1 MFPYNLLGRIEKS
14 TARFRRRSPW
24 LGRPRRR
31 SGLRDKEHLG
41 VSGERYIAVSSQILL
56 LCNLQRSL
64 NALGLHRHAE
74 TSSAA
79 SYLDRVSHHLAFL
92 CTQTVTLFLVH
103 ANIHV
108 MFCML
113 DIFVAISQQDTNR
126 RKQKKRIHSEQQT
139 EVRDALLS
147 LPEAQRI
154 ALELAY
160 FNGMSQSEIAESL
173 HEPLGTIKTRM
184 QLGMKKL
191 RDRLGSGFMR

>member
-1 MFPYNLLGRIEKS
+1 MFSYNLLGRIEKS

-79 SYLDRVSHHLAFL
+79 SYLDRAPHHLAPL
-92 CTQTVTLFLVH
+92 CAQTATPHLVH
-103 ANIHV
+103 ANTRV
-108 MFCML
+108 TFCLL
-113 DIFVAISQQDTNR
+113 DIFVTISQQDINR
-126 RKQKKRIHSEQQT
+126 RKQKKRTHSEQQT
-139 EVRDALLS
+139 EGR
-147 LPEAQRI
+147 R
-154 ALELAY
+154 
-160 FNGMSQSEIAESL
+160 
-173 HEPLGTIKTRM
+173 
-184 QLGMKKL
+184 
-191 RDRLGSGFMR
+191 